1 MRVSWILTAGILKS
15 CYFCAVSAFP
25 VLLTDPGCMKLD
37 ETFPQFDPELIQHLE
52 KIGQVVTYEEG
63 DMLMRPGQYFKNSLL
78 ILDGRVKLYREG
90 EEGEEFFLYYLEKG
104 NACALSMICA
114 TKNETSEIKARA
126 MSPVTALAIPI
137 QHMDGLM
144 RDHRQWYYFVLE
156 TYRAR
161 FGELLEVIDQVV
173 FHSMDQKLEFYL
185 KRQFTSLQ
193 SDKISITHQEIA
205 DDLNSSREVI
215 SRLLKKLES
224 QKRISISRNEITRL
238 NL

>member
-1 MRVSWILTAGILKS
+1 MQ
-15 CYFCAVSAFP
+15 
-25 VLLTDPGCMKLD
+25 LD
-37 ETFPQFDPELIQHLE
+37 QLFPQFDKELISHLE
-52 KIGQVVTYEEG
+52 KIGKVVEFDEG
-63 DMLMRPGQYFKNSLL
+63 EMLMRTGQYFKNSLL

-90 EEGEEFFLYYLEKG
+90 DDGEEFFLYYLEKG

-114 TKNETSEIKARA
+114 AKNETSAIKAKT
-126 MSPVTALAIPI
+126 MSPVTALEIPI
-137 QHMDGLM
+137 QHMDALM
-144 RDHRQWYYFVLE
+144 KDYRQWYYFVLE

-161 FGELLEVIDQVV
+161 FSELLEVIDQVV

-185 KRQFTSLQ
+185 KRQFESLK
-193 SDKISITHQEIA
+193 SNKITVTHQEIA

-224 QKRISISRNEITRL
+224 QKRISISRNEITLL

>member
-1 MRVSWILTAGILKS
+1 MDLHQL
-15 CYFCAVSAFP
+15 
-25 VLLTDPGCMKLD
+25 
-37 ETFPQFDPELIQHLE
+37 FPQFDPELIEHLE
-52 KIGQVVTYEEG
+52 KVGQLVEFEESE
-63 DMLMRPGQYFKNSLL
+63 MLMRPGQYFKNSLI

-90 EEGEEFFLYYLEKG
+90 DDGEEFFLYYLEKG

-114 TKNETSEIKARA
+114 TKNEASAIKAKA
-126 MSPVTALAIPI
+126 MSPVKALAIPI
-137 QHMDGLM
+137 QYMDGLM
-144 RDHRQWYYFVLE
+144 KDHRQWYYFVLE

-161 FGELLEVIDQVV
+161 FEELLEVIDQVV

-185 KRQFTSLQ
+185 KRQFQSFR
-193 SDKISITHQEIA
+193 SDKITVTHQEIA

-224 QKRISISRNEITRL
+224 QKRITISRNEITRV

>member
-1 MRVSWILTAGILKS
+1 MELSQI
-15 CYFCAVSAFP
+15 
-25 VLLTDPGCMKLD
+25 
-37 ETFPQFDPELIQHLE
+37 FPQFDKELISHLE
-52 KIGQVVTYEEG
+52 KIGQVVEFEEG
-63 DMLMRPGQYFKNSLL
+63 EMLMRTGQYFKNSLL

-90 EEGEEFFLYYLEKG
+90 DDGEEFFLYYLEKG

-114 TKNETSEIKARA
+114 AKNETSAIKAKT
-126 MSPVTALAIPI
+126 MSPVTALEIPI
-137 QHMDGLM
+137 QHMDTLM
-144 RDHRQWYYFVLE
+144 KDYRQWYYFVLE

-161 FGELLEVIDQVV
+161 FSELLEVIDQVA

-185 KRQFTSLQ
+185 KRQFESFGTN
-193 SDKISITHQEIA
+193 KVTVTHQEIA

-224 QKRISISRNEITRL
+224 GKRISISRNEITRL